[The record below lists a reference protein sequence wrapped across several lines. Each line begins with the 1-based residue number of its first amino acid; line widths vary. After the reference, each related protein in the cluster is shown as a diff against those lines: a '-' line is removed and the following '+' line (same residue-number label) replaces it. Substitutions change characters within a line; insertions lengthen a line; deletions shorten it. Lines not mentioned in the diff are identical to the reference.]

1 LPQDV
6 CGTNLSGTRGSP
18 GLQVKPYKKGHVM
31 SVDED
36 EVVVEGDAAEA
47 ETTEEEVKLNLTVE
61 IKDIG
66 PCRKHVSVTVPEADL
81 VMLRNNSVDEFSE
94 QAEVPGFR
102 IGRAPRSLLMKR
114 FKNELSDQVKQKVL
128 LQSLEQMSEE
138 NDIDPINQP
147 EIDIESLDIP
157 DSGDFSYE
165 FDVEVRPDF
174 NLPDYKHF
182 TIDRPSG
189 DVTEDEFTAFKNQFL
204 DSYSSHEKV
213 ERAAEPGDS
222 LLCDIKFVHDGKMI
236 RENEDVPL
244 QLRQSLRFQD
254 AVIEDFDKLLK
265 GVSSGDR
272 KSTDVNISVQSS
284 MVEMRGET
292 VSVEFTVKEVRQNIS
307 PELDKEFLDRVNCEN
322 EADLDN
328 QIRAS
333 LERQIEFQQRQST
346 REQVMGK
353 ITESADWD
361 LPESLVRQ
369 QTENALRREV
379 LEMSQAGF
387 TREQIAARE
396 NEIRQNAIENTRKAL
411 KEHFVLDRIADEE
424 NIECEPAD
432 IDQELLMMSFQSG
445 EPLRRIR
452 ARMVK
457 SGMIDNMEAQLRER
471 KAVDFILEHA
481 TFNDTKRK
489 PSAENTVTA
498 VPFAICGNMTSSLID
513 DSAEDDE

>member
-1 LPQDV
+1 
-6 CGTNLSGTRGSP
+6 
-18 GLQVKPYKKGHVM
+18 M

-36 EVVVEGDAAEA
+36 EVAVDSDDTAAEGESAA
-47 ETTEEEVKLNLTVE
+47 ELKLNLQVE

-66 PCRKHVSVTVPEADL
+66 PCRKHVAVTVPEVDIET
-81 VMLRNNSVDEFSE
+81 LRDASLDEFSE

-102 IGRAPRSLLMKR
+102 IGRAPRSLLLKR
-114 FKNELSDQVKQKVL
+114 FKSELSDQVKQKVL

-147 EIDIESLDIP
+147 EIDIDSLDIP

-174 NLPDYKHF
+174 ELPEYKSF
-182 TIDRPSG
+182 KIDRPSG
-189 DVTEDEFTAFKNQFL
+189 DVTDDEFDAFKEQFL
-204 DSYSSHEKV
+204 ESYSSREKV
-213 ERAAEPGDS
+213 DRPAEAGDS
-222 LLCDIKFVHDGKMI
+222 VLCDVQFTHDGREI
-236 RENEDVPL
+236 RENEDLSL
-244 QLRQSLRFQD
+244 QIRPTLRFQD
-254 AVIEDFDKLLK
+254 AVIEDFDKLMT
-265 GVSSGDR
+265 GVSAGD
-272 KSTDVNISVQSS
+272 KKATEVTISVQSS
-284 MVEMRGET
+284 IVEMRGET
-292 VSVEFTVKEVRQNIS
+292 VAVDFTIKEVRQNVL
-307 PELDKEFLDRVNCEN
+307 PEMDREFLDQVNCDSEDELN
-322 EADLDN
+322 E
-328 QIRAS
+328 QIRSA

-346 REQVMGK
+346 REQVMEK
-353 ITESADWD
+353 ITDSADWD
-361 LPESLVRQ
+361 LPESLVTQ

-387 TREQIAARE
+387 TREHIAARE

-411 KEHFVLDRIADEE
+411 KEHFVLDRIATEE

-445 EPLRRIR
+445 EPLRRVR

-481 TFNDTKRK
+481 SFNDTERK

-498 VPFAICGNMTSSLID
+498 ASFAICGNMTSSLID
-513 DSAEDDE
+513 DAVTEGDE